1 MEKALT
7 SYSKGSG
14 CGCKIQPAVLESLLD
29 GLRLEN
35 NSSPSMLLANS
46 MNEDCAA
53 LELPSGEIL
62 LQTLDFFTPMVN
74 DARVFGK
81 SAAANA
87 LSDIYAMGGT
97 PLMANSIFGWPIDK
111 ISLDIAK
118 EVLKGGSEVC
128 NSLEVPLSGGH
139 SIDSQDP
146 IYGLSVTGIVS
157 KANLKTN
164 AGARPGDLIILTK
177 ELGIGMLAAAHKRG
191 MSNSNQDEKL
201 FELLTSVN
209 SLGADLGTE
218 ASVSAMT
225 DVTGFGLLGHLMEI
239 CKASGVSAVLD
250 WNKIPHAKEAI
261 DLAKTF
267 VLPDNAMRNWN
278 NYEVDA
284 TIENNDAFAWVVD
297 PQTNGGLLLT
307 VDPNHADQVLNICK
321 IKNPKSAIIGE
332 VQESLQD
339 NKKVIIN

>member
-74 DARVFGK
+74 DARVFGMA
-81 SAAANA
+81 AAANA

-128 NSLEVPLSGGH
+128 NSLDVPLSGGH

-146 IYGLSVTGIVS
+146 IYGLSVTGLVS
-157 KANLKTN
+157 KENIKTN
-164 AGARPGDLIILTK
+164 AGARSGDLIILTK

-191 MSNSNQDEKL
+191 MSNSDQDAKL

-209 SLGADLGTE
+209 SLGAELGKQV
-218 ASVSAMT
+218 SVTAMT

-250 WNKIPHAKEAI
+250 WQKIPHSEEAQE
-261 DLAKTF
+261 LANTF

-284 TIENNDAFAWVVD
+284 VIENNDAFAWVVD

-307 VDPNHADQVLNICK
+307 VDANHADQILNICK
-321 IKNPKSAIIGE
+321 ISNPESAIIGE
-332 VQESLQD
+332 VQDSLQD